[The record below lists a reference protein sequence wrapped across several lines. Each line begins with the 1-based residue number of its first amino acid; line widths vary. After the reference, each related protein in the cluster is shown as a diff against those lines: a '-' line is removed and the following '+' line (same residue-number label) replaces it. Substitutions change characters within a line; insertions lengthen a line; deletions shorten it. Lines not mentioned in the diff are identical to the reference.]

1 MTDSLKRETDG
12 GNGQDRSEIKAKL
25 DKGEDPQDLA
35 RQYLD
40 TDSTY
45 RTDKWLAGELEL
57 DDGQVEK
64 LIKKVP
70 PIFYNRRRKEI
81 AKKLDD
87 MPLGKLEQLRRG
99 PAGEAPEDT
108 GQGTAVQFEDPEPW
122 PEEVDGAVLLDDL
135 AATFKK
141 YIVLPDGGA
150 EALSL
155 WTAFT
160 YVHDK
165 FQISPILS
173 ITSPDKRCGKTTLL
187 ALLGQ
192 LVLKPM
198 PASNVTASTIFRGI
212 ERFHPTLLIDEADTF
227 MKENEE
233 LRGVLNSGHLRAQAQ
248 CIRCV
253 GEENEVKI
261 FSTWCPKAIAKIG
274 KLSATLDDRSIEI
287 SMQRKTPD
295 EIIERLRL
303 DRAHLLFGEPRR
315 KLARWAQDISMIDLA
330 EMEVDD
336 TKLFTNDRM
345 ADNWRPLLTIANAAS
360 WGPSDWVKKAIE
372 AAGKLS
378 TDSPEEGWGG
388 LLLIDLKELF
398 EQQEEKHILSS
409 SFIVERLGELEHRP
423 WPEYRRGKPISTHQL
438 AHLIKKYG
446 VGPRTKWIDGKVLRG
461 YLLSDLEPLF
471 IRYTARE
478 GSLSS
483 GTPLQSARVQGKGA
497 NLQPEKE
504 LDALHSGCTLHS
516 GGVQS
521 ARCKESARNKND
533 VNSLPEKDLFSDL
546 APLHSGGGGAGN
558 EDLLYQLKTCGFA
571 LVHSEILG
579 EDVFVTDGEHWPTE
593 AKKRGQVV
601 YTFDEMAMLEGER
614 PEKMRKLH
622 MIKKAFEGEIVR

>member
-40 TDSTY
+40 DDGKY
-45 RTDKWLAGELEL
+45 RVDKWLKGDLEL
-57 DDGQVEK
+57 DDVQVQNLIAK
-64 LIKKVP
+64 L
-70 PIFYNRRRKEI
+70 PILDYGRRRKDI
-81 AKKLDD
+81 AKKLGIS
-87 MPLGKLEQLRRG
+87 LGMLDQLRRG
-99 PAGEAPEDT
+99 PAVSLSEDT

-135 AATFKK
+135 ATTFLK

-471 IRYTARE
+471 IRYTTKK
-478 GSLSS
+478 SFFS

-504 LDALHSGCTLHS
+504 LDALHFPCTLHS

-546 APLHSGGGGAGN
+546 APLHSGGGGCRKRKPFIPT
-558 EDLLYQLKTCGFA
+558 EDLRLCSRT
-571 LVHSEILG
+571 LG
-579 EDVFVTDGEHWPTE
+579 NSRRRCFCDRRRTLAYGREKRRARGLHLRRDGD
-593 AKKRGQVV
+593 A
-601 YTFDEMAMLEGER
+601 
-614 PEKMRKLH
+614 
-622 MIKKAFEGEIVR
+622 

>member
-40 TDSTY
+40 DDGKY
-45 RTDKWLAGELEL
+45 RVDKWLKGDLEL
-57 DDGQVEK
+57 DDVQVQNLIAK
-64 LIKKVP
+64 L
-70 PIFYNRRRKEI
+70 PILDYGRRRKDI
-81 AKKLDD
+81 AKKLGIS
-87 MPLGKLEQLRRG
+87 LGMLDQLRRG
-99 PAGEAPEDT
+99 PAVSLSEDT

-135 AATFKK
+135 ATTFLK

-303 DRAHLLFGEPRR
+303 DRA
-315 KLARWAQDISMIDLA
+315 
-330 EMEVDD
+330 
-336 TKLFTNDRM
+336 
-345 ADNWRPLLTIANAAS
+345 
-360 WGPSDWVKKAIE
+360 
-372 AAGKLS
+372 
-378 TDSPEEGWGG
+378 
-388 LLLIDLKELF
+388 IDLKELF

-471 IRYTARE
+471 IRYTTKK
-478 GSLSS
+478 SFFS

-504 LDALHSGCTLHS
+504 LDALHFPCTLHS

-546 APLHSGGGGAGN
+546 APLHSGGGGAGKEN
-558 EDLLYQLKTCGFA
+558 LLYQLKTCGFA

-593 AKKRGQVV
+593 EKSGGHVV
-601 YTFDEMAMLEGER
+601 YTFDEMAMLRDESPER
-614 PEKMRKLH
+614 IRTLH
-622 MIKKAFEGEIVR
+622 IIKRAFDGQIVR